1 MVKEVRNIILQMLV
15 EVVMMIMIMLEYRNT
30 MLMDMI

>member
-15 EVVMMIMIMLEYRNT
+15 EVVMMIMIMLEYRST